1 MVLGEVVGKVW
12 ADRILTPLQ
21 GRRLVLIRV
30 RPDGPDLVA
39 VDPLNVGVGTT
50 VLVVTDEAAAAVAGE
65 PTVDAAVIALVADA
79 GTAEAADT
87 APITA

>member
-12 ADRILTPLQ
+12 ADRILPSLQ

-65 PTVDAAVIALVADA
+65 PTVDAAVVALVAESGAD
-79 GTAEAADT
+79 EAADT
-87 APITA
+87 ASITA

>member
-12 ADRILTPLQ
+12 ADRILPPLQ
-21 GRRLVLIRV
+21 GRRLVLVRV

-39 VDPLNVGVGTT
+39 VDPLNAGVGTT

-65 PTVDAAVIALVADA
+65 TTVDAAIVALIADSADSGA
-79 GTAEAADT
+79 TTA
-87 APITA
+87 

>member
-21 GRRLVLIRV
+21 GRRLVLVRV

-65 PTVDAAVIALVADA
+65 TTVDAAVVALIADPDA
-79 GTAEAADT
+79 TDSAPTTA
-87 APITA
+87 

>member
-12 ADRILTPLQ
+12 ADRILAPLQ
-21 GRRLVLIRV
+21 GRRLVLVRV

-65 PTVDAAVIALVADA
+65 STVDAAVVALIADPDA
-79 GTAEAADT
+79 TDSAPTTA
-87 APITA
+87 

>member
-12 ADRILTPLQ
+12 ADRILAPLQ
-21 GRRLVLIRV
+21 GRRLVLVRV

-65 PTVDAAVIALVADA
+65 TTVDAAVVALVADPDA
-79 GTAEAADT
+79 TDSAPTTA
-87 APITA
+87 